1 MVNSKENKQKG
12 RPKKNNDKDPYRS
25 TGFCDRLNELF
36 GNSGESQEEV
46 ANKLGTTR
54 QTFGN
59 WLAGRNQP
67 DYETLIAIAKYYN
80 VSADY
85 LLGLTETPT
94 RNEDVQKA
102 CITTGL
108 SEKAVISLKN
118 IGAQKLK
125 YIENII
131 LMFKEEYP

>member
-1 MVNSKENKQKG
+1 MANSKENKRKG
-12 RPKKNNDKDPYRS
+12 RPKKNNDKEPYRN
-25 TGFCDRLNELF
+25 TVFCNKLNKLF
-36 GNSGESQEEV
+36 GNSGESQEV
-46 ANKLGTTR
+46 AANKFNTTR

-80 VSADY
+80 VSTDY

-102 CITTGL
+102 CTTTGL
-108 SEKAVISLKN
+108 SEKAVLSLKD

-131 LMFKEEYP
+131 LMFKEEYR